1 SIGGLEI
8 TGVPEIKLPEFNKG
22 SFDSKE
28 KLLIRVLCT
37 VLIFALG
44 YSILS
49 FAVSNNLVKAS
60 DNLSNERK
68 KIQTETIEVSKDIGM
83 LQNAADI
90 YTDRYNKMVGNDT
103 ESDEDVIVK
112 NAIPIFLQQVM
123 YSVPE
128 DVTLVSIENVSGN
141 TMSIVAKSK
150 DYEQLCLFKVIIYTD
165 GILTDVTSTTSYK
178 ENEEIYVTIKGDL
191 PE

>member
-1 SIGGLEI
+1 
-8 TGVPEIKLPEFNKG
+8 
-22 SFDSKE
+22 
-28 KLLIRVLCT
+28 
-37 VLIFALG
+37 
-44 YSILS
+44 
-49 FAVSNNLVKAS
+49 
-60 DNLSNERK
+60 
-68 KIQTETIEVSKDIGM
+68 M

-150 DYEQLCLFKVIIYTD
+150 DYEQLGLFKVILYTD